1 MLAVEN
7 DEVTSSIK
15 QSDLLENMITSYYYK
30 LLTSHS
36 GATVEY
42 VEIQKSTNNGSTKCI
57 FGILPTYDNPA
68 N

>member
-7 DEVTSSIK
+7 DEVTSIK

-30 LLTSHS
+30 LHS
-36 GATVEY
+36 GAAVKY
-42 VEIQKSTNNGSTKCI
+42 VEIQNSTNNGSTKCI

>member
-7 DEVTSSIK
+7 DEVTSIK

-36 GATVEY
+36 GTTVEY
-42 VEIQKSTNNGSTKCI
+42 IEIQKSTNNGSTKCI
-57 FGILPTYDNPA
+57 FGILPPYNNPA